1 MRVMSL
7 EWINVRS
14 KEKEMTAHLYAFLS
28 AFWFHFPPVSVFP
41 PMITV
46 CSLNSAA
53 LCLQPSI
60 RLLNRFESCWGS
72 AAPSSAVDQ
81 DV

>member
-1 MRVMSL
+1 MSL

-14 KEKEMTAHLYAFLS
+14 KEKEMTAHLYAFLP
-28 AFWFHFPPVSVFP
+28 AFWFHVPPLSVFSP
-41 PMITV
+41 VITV
-46 CSLNSAA
+46 CVLIL

-60 RLLNRFESCWGS
+60 RLLNRLEYCWGS
-72 AAPSSAVDQ
+72 AVHR